1 MICSFLSYGEAL
13 PRDEE
18 SGAWDRVASCRGLI
32 INERIE
38 Q

>member
-1 MICSFLSYGEAL
+1 MICSSLSYGEAL

-18 SGAWDRVASCRGLI
+18 SGAWDCAASRGGLI

-38 Q
+38 